1 MNILLFVKK
10 EITSLSL
17 IISFAFRMI
26 TMMYHVKTKWTH
38 TTHWT
43 DDDRSYGETCLK
55 KCYCEFEI
63 YFVTHCFFYNYFL
76 LVLVSSISPTFLSC
90 NYMYYILLYHCF
102 LFFLG
107 LRYWSS
113 NAPEK
118 GIWQHGCSIY
128 CRKTAR
134 SSGMEIQFQ

>member
-1 MNILLFVKK
+1 MFW
-10 EITSLSL
+10 
-17 IISFAFRMI
+17 MM
-26 TMMYHVKTKWTH
+26 MMYHIKTKWTH
-38 TTHWT
+38 TTHIKLMMT
-43 DDDRSYGETCLK
+43 GVMVKHVLK
-55 KCYCEFEI
+55 NAIVSLKFI
-63 YFVTHCFFYNYFL
+63 LLHTVFFYNYFL
-76 LVLVSSISPTFLSC
+76 LVLVSSISPAFLSC

-134 SSGMEIQFQ
+134 SSGMEIQFQKLLSDLKM